1 MAWGS
6 IRVTSDSGYRSHLIA
21 NTFLHALLSTVT
33 GLSWVSH
40 PRYNH
45 YTPFWASPVLTCVSM
60 AAKPCT
66 KQGCLCVCNLP
77 PSLPA
82 SHCFPAAA
90 YKILL
95 LSAFAGGPV
104 DADSSCTL
112 STIQSKEHVLVSS
125 PQLRSPTGPCSL
137 IPTFH
142 SGFGSTGLA
151 ERAPSTVP
159 VPAPVHAGKDNQQ
172 RKAVSP
178 PPWEFSPPAPR
189 DTWLHENQIL
199 YVKS

>member
-21 NTFLHALLSTVT
+21 NTFLHSLLSTVT

-40 PRYNH
+40 RRYNH
-45 YTPFWASPVLTCVSM
+45 YMPFWASPVLTCVSM

-66 KQGCLCVCNLP
+66 KQGCLHVCNLP

-82 SHCFPAAA
+82 SHCFSAAA

-95 LSAFAGGPV
+95 LSADAFAGGPV
-104 DADSSCTL
+104 VADTSCTL
-112 STIQSKEHVLVSS
+112 STVHSKKHVPVPS
-125 PQLRSPTGPCSL
+125 PQLRSSAASL

-159 VPAPVHAGKDNQQ
+159 VPVPVHGGKDNRQ

-189 DTWLHENQIL
+189 DTWLQENQIL